1 MAVKQKIG
9 VELINANINLTHNI
23 SVQCPLNSLCVDQPF
38 FVADGAYLVTGISYV
53 HSTAGSD
60 ASAVNLQIT
69 KDTGTQAPG
78 AGTDLLTNNT
88 NAGFDCK
95 GTANTVQVGALVAT
109 EATRTLASGDRLSL
123 DFAGTVTALA
133 GVVVTVSLRRV

>member
-23 SVQCPLNSLCVDQPF
+23 SVQCPINSLCVDQPF
-38 FVADGAYLVTGISYV
+38 FVADGAYLVTGVSYV

-60 ASAVNLQIT
+60 GSAVNLQIT
-69 KDTGTQAPG
+69 KDTGTTAPG

-95 GTANTVQVGALVAT
+95 GTANTVQAGALVAT

>member
-9 VELINANINLTHNI
+9 VELLNANINLTHNI
-23 SVQCPLNSLCVDQPF
+23 SVQCSINSLCVDQPF

-69 KDTGTQAPG
+69 KDTGTAAPG

-95 GTANTVQVGALVAT
+95 GTANTVQAGALVAT

>member
-9 VELINANINLTHNI
+9 VEILNANINLTHNL
-23 SVQCPLNSLCVDQPF
+23 SVQCPINSLCVDQPF

-60 ASAVNLQIT
+60 GSAVNLQIT
-69 KDTGTQAPG
+69 KDTGTAAPG

-95 GTANTVQVGALVAT
+95 GTANTVQTGALVAT

>member
-1 MAVKQKIG
+1 MAVREKFG

-38 FVADGAYLVTGISYV
+38 FVADGAYLVTGISYA

-60 ASAVNLQIT
+60 ASAVSLQIT
-69 KDTGTQAPG
+69 KDTGTTAPG

-95 GTANTVQVGALVAT
+95 GTANTVQTGALVAS

>member
-1 MAVKQKIG
+1 MGAKQKFV
-9 VELINANINLTHNI
+9 VEVTNANINLTHNI
-23 SVQCPLNSLCVDQPF
+23 SIRCPINSLCVDQAF
-38 FVADGAYLVTGISYV
+38 WTADGTYFVTGISYV
-53 HSTAGSD
+53 HSTAGND
-60 ASAVNLQIT
+60 ASAVNLQVS

-78 AGTDLLTNNT
+78 AGVDLLTNNT

-95 GTANTVQVGALVAT
+95 GTANTVQAGALVT
-109 EATRTLASGDRLSL
+109 GDATRTLVSGDRLSL

>member
-1 MAVKQKIG
+1 MITQKVG

-23 SVQCPLNSLCVDQPF
+23 SVQCPINSLCVDQAF
-38 FVADGAYLVTGISYV
+38 FVADGSYLVTGVSCI

-69 KDTGTQAPG
+69 KDTSTNAPG
-78 AGTDLLTNNT
+78 AGTDLLTDNS
-88 NAGFDCK
+88 NAGFNCK
-95 GTANTVQVGALVAT
+95 ATANTVQTGTLVSS
-109 EATRTLASGDRLSL
+109 EATRTLAAGDRLSL